1 MKDSV
6 KILLAVFIMIAVG
19 LALFYDDKTHQKEI
33 ASLKEQLAAAQNM
46 VPLQRESVKIHV
58 QDSMREVQ
66 VVTSPVIEAELKA
79 LRRQLLIDEQLIK
92 DLGLKLKQ
100 VDAIQKTSTET
111 KDSVKASFDNSSKV
125 FSYDDSW
132 SHLKFRLR
140 DSTFYYNIRDSLAT
154 VVYHEYK
161 HRILW
166 GLIKWGVKGYK
177 VKLVNFNPHSTIRYN
192 TYVKPEK

>member
-6 KILLAVFIMIAVG
+6 KILLAVVIMVAVG
-19 LALFYDDKTHQKEI
+19 FALFYDGKTHQKEI

-46 VPLQRESVKIHV
+46 VPLQRESVKIHD

-66 VVTSPVIEAELKA
+66 VITSPVIEAELKA
-79 LRRQLLIDEQLIK
+79 LRRQLLIDENLIK
-92 DLGLKLKQ
+92 DFGLQLKQ
-100 VDAIQKTSTET
+100 LDALQKIGSET
-111 KDSVKASFDNSSKV
+111 KDSVKAEYDNSKDV
-125 FSYDDSW
+125 FSYYDRW
-132 SHLKFRLR
+132 SDLKFYLQ

-161 HRILW
+161 HRFLW
-166 GLIKWGVKGYK
+166 WRWGIKGYK
-177 VKLVNFNPHSTIRYN
+177 VKVVNFNPHTTIRYN

>member
-6 KILLAVFIMIAVG
+6 KILLAVVIMVAVG
-19 LALFYDDKTHQKEI
+19 FALFYDGKTHQKEI

-46 VPLQRESVKIHV
+46 VPLQRESVKIHD

-66 VVTSPVIEAELKA
+66 VITSPVIEAELKA
-79 LRRQLLIDEQLIK
+79 LRRQLLIDENLIK
-92 DLGLKLKQ
+92 DFGLQLKQ
-100 VDAIQKTSTET
+100 LDALQKVGSET
-111 KDSVKASFDNSSKV
+111 KDSVKAEYDNSKDV
-125 FSYDDSW
+125 FSYYDRW
-132 SHLKFRLR
+132 SDLKFYLQ

-161 HRILW
+161 HRFLW
-166 GLIKWGVKGYK
+166 WRWGIKGYK
-177 VKLVNFNPHSTIRYN
+177 VKVVNFNPHTTIRYN